1 MGAQN
6 SAAVADNGI
15 QNLNRSDIITVQL
28 KKESYYEGQVVEG
41 LIIFEPKKNMV
52 FNDILIKFHQSE
64 YFVYV
69 VDEKTTISDL
79 NSYTFFEKA
88 INAGSYLNMSPGP
101 GGMIQLQP
109 GSYKIPF
116 QFTLP
121 NNIPPSFEYPFR
133 NRRASLRYIFTA
145 QVLSPYE
152 KTVTES
158 YIWIK
163 ARPINIPDQIKH
175 ENYVTV
181 KNVGIVSRGKSG
193 IAIFTMANN
202 YRINDMLPFTIDIY
216 NEDCGVQVKEVK
228 ISVKRIVTF
237 VKEGK
242 EYQQRTAILRKRYP
256 CLCDKNS
263 KNSFHYDDIQLRDNE
278 LKDADYNRSLN
289 PYPFIDDLNLLMPNI
304 RSKFIKCEYSLKA
317 TSYFDLSVFGKNR
330 PRVEMPIYITH
341 QLQKEFDYEK
351 NTNQYNGQGQEFAV
365 RDFNRGFNANNN
377 NPFENNN
384 NNNNWGNNN
393 NNNNNPWGNNNNN
406 NNNNNPWGNNNNN
419 NNNNNNWGN
428 NNNNNNW
435 GNDNRSK
442 TTVSNNQVSAAGSKK
457 YSYEAYIATKNLNK
471 PNQNN
476 NKNDWQSKSMFQ
488 PSNNFGNNNSWE
500 NNNNN
505 PWGNNN
511 NNNRNNDPWGNNNNN
526 RNNDPW
532 GNNNNNNRNN
542 DPWGNNNNNRNND
555 PWGNNNNNRNNDPW
569 GNNNNNNRNNNPWGN
584 NNNGPPRYGPGNN
597 GSANPYGGGS
607 NDFPSLDKINSNN
620 NGPNNPPPNPFGNN
634 NNQPP
639 NPFGNNNNRPPNPF
653 GNNNNPPPNPF
664 GNNNNQP
671 PNPFGN
677 NNNQP
682 PNPFGNNNNQPPNP
696 FGNNNN
702 QPQNPFGGNSGPS
715 PYQSSYPGF

>member
-181 KNVGIVSRGKSG
+181 KNVGILSRGKSG

-406 NNNNNPWGNNNNN
+406 NNNNNHWGNNNNN

-488 PSNNFGNNNSWE
+488 PSNNFGSNNSWE

-505 PWGNNN
+505 NPWGN
-511 NNNRNNDPWGNNNNN
+511 NNNNN

-569 GNNNNNNRNNNPWGN
+569 GNNNNNRNNNPWGN

-639 NPFGNNNNRPPNPF
+639 NPFGNNNN
-653 GNNNNPPPNPF
+653 
-664 GNNNNQP
+664 
-671 PNPFGN
+671 
-677 NNNQP
+677 
-682 PNPFGNNNNQPPNP
+682 QPPNP

>member
-406 NNNNNPWGNNNNN
+406 NNNNPWGNNNNN
-419 NNNNNNWGN
+419 NNNNNWGNN

-542 DPWGNNNNNRNND
+542 DPWGNNNNNNRNND

-639 NPFGNNNNRPPNPF
+639 NPFGNNNN
-653 GNNNNPPPNPF
+653 
-664 GNNNNQP
+664 
-671 PNPFGN
+671 
-677 NNNQP
+677 
-682 PNPFGNNNNQPPNP
+682 QPPNP